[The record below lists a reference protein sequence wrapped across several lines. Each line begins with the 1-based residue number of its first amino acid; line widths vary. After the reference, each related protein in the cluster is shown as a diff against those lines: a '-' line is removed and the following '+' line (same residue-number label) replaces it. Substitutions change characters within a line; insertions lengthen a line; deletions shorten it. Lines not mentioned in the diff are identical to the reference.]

1 MNNITKICGITNLPD
16 AVTCARLGAS
26 HLGLIFHPESKRY
39 INIKSAEDI
48 IINIKLKYPNIKITG
63 VFVNHNHTQIQ
74 KHLDKLDLDFI
85 QLHGEISKQAALSNK
100 KLFNIPKIYVINI
113 NPNDKKTNNDL
124 NLNYI
129 KNLNPKYDFILFDLP
144 KNNKKIKHIPLNLI
158 SNIIQKHSI
167 LKNFKTLL
175 AGNISEKYLSDII
188 NTDDIN
194 KINQDLKFKI
204 GFDIC
209 SSVEKKSNSQEKDK
223 TKLIKIFKMI
233 NKLNNK
239 LDKLDKLCEPQNGY
253 FGKYGGQFVPEIL
266 IPALTELETQAD
278 KLLKNPEFIKKLD
291 NILHQ
296 YAGRPTPLTPAENL
310 ANYLYPKTK
319 NKPKIYLKR
328 EDLLHTGAHKL
339 NNALGQCL
347 LAKYMNKNRII
358 AETGAG
364 QHGVATATAC
374 AYLNL
379 ECIVYM
385 GEADCKRQKQN
396 VSRMKALGAKVH
408 SVKSG
413 QATLKE
419 AVNEAMRDYATNF
432 ASTNY
437 CLGSALG
444 PHPYPKLVAHFQKI
458 IGLEIQDDCKKLNIK
473 PDYLI
478 APVGGGSN
486 AIGMFLPFLKDTSI
500 KMIGVEAGG
509 SATKPKEQPGK
520 HASRFNGGSPGILH
534 GSLSYLLQNQDGQIL
549 PTESISAGL
558 DYPSVGPQHAHLH
571 HEKRVKYTHI
581 SDKSALNGFHT
592 LTKTEGIIPALESS
606 HAIAYLIDNKRKF
619 KNNEIIIINLSGRGD
634 KDLDQIFKNN

>member
-1 MNNITKICGITNLPD
+1 
-16 AVTCARLGAS
+16 
-26 HLGLIFHPESKRY
+26 
-39 INIKSAEDI
+39 
-48 IINIKLKYPNIKITG
+48 
-63 VFVNHNHTQIQ
+63 
-74 KHLDKLDLDFI
+74 
-85 QLHGEISKQAALSNK
+85 
-100 KLFNIPKIYVINI
+100 
-113 NPNDKKTNNDL
+113 
-124 NLNYI
+124 
-129 KNLNPKYDFILFDLP
+129 
-144 KNNKKIKHIPLNLI
+144 
-158 SNIIQKHSI
+158 
-167 LKNFKTLL
+167 
-175 AGNISEKYLSDII
+175 
-188 NTDDIN
+188 
-194 KINQDLKFKI
+194 
-204 GFDIC
+204 
-209 SSVEKKSNSQEKDK
+209 
-223 TKLIKIFKMI
+223 
-233 NKLNNK
+233 
-239 LDKLDKLCEPQNGY
+239 
-253 FGKYGGQFVPEIL
+253 
-266 IPALTELETQAD
+266 
-278 KLLKNPEFIKKLD
+278 
-291 NILHQ
+291 
-296 YAGRPTPLTPAENL
+296 
-310 ANYLYPKTK
+310 
-319 NKPKIYLKR
+319 
-328 EDLLHTGAHKL
+328 
-339 NNALGQCL
+339 
-347 LAKYMNKNRII
+347 MNKNRII